1 MRLSQ
6 FPVVT
11 SKETPA
17 DAEIISHQL
26 MLRAG
31 MIRRIA
37 AGLYTW
43 TPLGLK
49 ALRKVENIV
58 REEMNRAGAVELLMP
73 SVHPA
78 ELWQESG
85 RWDQMGAELL
95 RMRDRHER
103 EFCYGPTHEEVITSL
118 VRQDVRSYKQLPV
131 NYYQIQTKFRD
142 EIRPRFGV
150 MRAREFI
157 MKDAYSFNIDEDSLH
172 ASYAAMRA
180 AYCRVFERAG
190 VKFRVVEADSG
201 NIGGKRSEEFH
212 VLAGSGEDLLAVS
225 DSGDY
230 AANVEAATCRPLRE
244 ARPAPAQPLAD
255 IGTPDQRTIAEVCDF
270 LNVQPEQCI
279 KTLLVRNTAGKLFAL
294 CLRGD
299 HEVNLVKAAKA
310 VGGHCELANEDE
322 IFTVAACQPG
332 FVGPLGLDI
341 PVIADRDAATLA
353 DFVCGA
359 NRDGEHL
366 AGVNWGR
373 DLPEPKVADL
383 RQVEI
388 GDIAPDGGRISFV
401 RGIEVGHI
409 FQLGR
414 KYTEALQATVLD
426 AEGKEVVPYMG
437 CYGIGVS
444 RVVAAVIEQCHD
456 AGGICWPETVAPF
469 RVLINAINP
478 KKSVELDAEIEKIY
492 QALCDAG
499 VDVLWDDRGLRPGQ
513 MFADADLIG
522 IPHRIVLS
530 ERGLAAGEMEYKAR
544 TADSAEKLPWSVDAL
559 LQRLDA

>member
-31 MIRRIA
+31 MIRRLA

-43 TPLGLK
+43 TPLGLRT
-49 ALRKVENIV
+49 LRKVENIV

-85 RWDQMGAELL
+85 RWDVMGPELL
-95 RMRDRHER
+95 RLRDRHER
-103 EFCYGPTHEEVITSL
+103 EFCYGPTHEEVITAL
-118 VRQDVRSYKQLPV
+118 VRQDVKSYKQLPV

-150 MRAREFI
+150 MRAREFL
-157 MKDAYSFNIDEDSLH
+157 MKDAYSFNLDEDSL
-172 ASYAAMRA
+172 AETYAAMRA
-180 AYCRVFERAG
+180 AYSRIFERIG
-190 VKFRVVEADSG
+190 VQYRIVEADSG

-225 DSGDY
+225 DSGGY
-230 AANVEAATCRPLRE
+230 AANVEAATCRPLSE
-244 ARPAPAQPLAD
+244 SRPAPGQPMAD
-255 IGTPDQRTIAEVCDF
+255 IGTPDTRSIAEVSRF
-270 LNVQPEQCI
+270 LDVPVTACV
-279 KTLLVRNTAGKLFAL
+279 KTLIVKNGAGEFAAL

-299 HEVNLVKAAKA
+299 HEVNLVKAAKLLD
-310 VGGHCELANEDE
+310 GHCELASEDE

-332 FVGPLGLDI
+332 YVGPHGLDI

-359 NRDGEHL
+359 NRDDEHL

-373 DLPEPKVADL
+373 DLPEPQVADL
-383 RQVEI
+383 RQVVE
-388 GDIAPDGGRISFV
+388 GDIAPDGGRISFF

-414 KYTEALQATVLD
+414 KYTEALKATVLD
-426 AEGKEVVPYMG
+426 ENGKDLVPYMG

-444 RVVAAVIEQCHD
+444 RVVAACIEQCHD
-456 AGGICWPETVAPF
+456 EAGICWPDPVAPF
-469 RVLINAINP
+469 QVLLNPINP
-478 KKSVELDAEIEKIY
+478 KKSAALDAEIEKIY
-492 QALCDAG
+492 QGLIAAG
-499 VDVLWDDRGLRPGQ
+499 FDVLWDDRGLRAGQ

-522 IPHRIVLS
+522 IPHRVVLS

-544 TADSAEKLPWSVDAL
+544 TEGEAEKLPWSLNAL
-559 LQRLDA
+559 LERLG

>member
-31 MIRRIA
+31 MIRRLA

-43 TPLGLK
+43 TPLGLRT
-49 ALRKVENIV
+49 LRKVENIV

-85 RWDQMGAELL
+85 RWDVMGPELL
-95 RMRDRHER
+95 RLRDRHER
-103 EFCYGPTHEEVITSL
+103 EFCYGPTHEEVITAL
-118 VRQDVRSYKQLPV
+118 VRQDVKSYKQLPV

-150 MRAREFI
+150 MRAREFL
-157 MKDAYSFNIDEDSLH
+157 MKDAYSFNLDEDSL
-172 ASYAAMRA
+172 AETYAAMRA
-180 AYCRVFERAG
+180 AYSRIFERIG
-190 VKFRVVEADSG
+190 VQYRIVEADSG

-225 DSGDY
+225 DSGGY
-230 AANVEAATCRPLRE
+230 AANVEAATCRPLSE
-244 ARPAPAQPLAD
+244 SRPAPSQPMAD
-255 IGTPDQRTIAEVCDF
+255 IGTPDTRSIAEVSRF
-270 LNVQPEQCI
+270 LDVPVTACV
-279 KTLLVRNTAGKLFAL
+279 KTLIVKNGAGEFAAL

-299 HEVNLVKAAKA
+299 HEVNLVKAAKLLD
-310 VGGHCELANEDE
+310 GHCELASEDE

-332 FVGPLGLDI
+332 YVGPHGLDI

-359 NRDGEHL
+359 NRDDEHL

-373 DLPEPKVADL
+373 DLPEPQVADL
-383 RQVEI
+383 RQVVE
-388 GDIAPDGGRISFV
+388 GDIAPDGGRISFF

-414 KYTEALQATVLD
+414 KYTEALKATVLD
-426 AEGKEVVPYMG
+426 ENGKDLVPYMG

-444 RVVAAVIEQCHD
+444 RVVAACIEQCHD
-456 AGGICWPETVAPF
+456 EAGICWPDPVAPF
-469 RVLINAINP
+469 QVLLNPINP
-478 KKSVELDAEIEKIY
+478 KKSAALDAEIEKIY
-492 QALCDAG
+492 QGLIAAG
-499 VDVLWDDRGLRPGQ
+499 FDVLWDDRGLRAGQ

-522 IPHRIVLS
+522 IPHRVVLS

-544 TADSAEKLPWSVDAL
+544 TEGEAEKLPWSLNAL
-559 LQRLDA
+559 LERLG

>member
-31 MIRRIA
+31 MIRRLA

-43 TPLGLK
+43 TPLGLRT
-49 ALRKVENIV
+49 LRKVENIV

-85 RWDQMGAELL
+85 RWDVMGPELL
-95 RMRDRHER
+95 RLRDRHER
-103 EFCYGPTHEEVITSL
+103 EFCYGPTHEEVITAL
-118 VRQDVRSYKQLPV
+118 VRQDVKSYKQLPV

-150 MRAREFI
+150 MRAREFL
-157 MKDAYSFNIDEDSLH
+157 MKDAYSFNLDEDSL
-172 ASYAAMRA
+172 AETYAAMRA
-180 AYCRVFERAG
+180 AYSRIFERIG
-190 VKFRVVEADSG
+190 VQYRIVEADSG

-225 DSGDY
+225 DSGGY
-230 AANVEAATCRPLRE
+230 AANVEAATCRPLSE
-244 ARPAPAQPLAD
+244 SRPAPGQPMAD
-255 IGTPDQRTIAEVCDF
+255 IGTPDTRSIAEVSRF
-270 LNVQPEQCI
+270 LDVPVTACV
-279 KTLLVRNTAGKLFAL
+279 KTLIVKNGAGEFAAL

-299 HEVNLVKAAKA
+299 HEVNLVKAAKLLD
-310 VGGHCELANEDE
+310 GHCELASEDE

-332 FVGPLGLDI
+332 YVGPHGLDI

-359 NRDGEHL
+359 NRDDEHL

-373 DLPEPKVADL
+373 DLPEPQVADL
-383 RQVEI
+383 RQVVE
-388 GDIAPDGGRISFV
+388 GDIAPDGGRISFF

-414 KYTEALQATVLD
+414 KYTEALKATVLD
-426 AEGKEVVPYMG
+426 ENGKDLVPYMG

-444 RVVAAVIEQCHD
+444 RVVAACIEQCHD
-456 AGGICWPETVAPF
+456 EAGICWPDPVAPF
-469 RVLINAINP
+469 QVLLNPINP
-478 KKSVELDAEIEKIY
+478 KKSAALDAEIEKIY
-492 QALCDAG
+492 QGLIEAG
-499 VDVLWDDRGLRPGQ
+499 FDVLWDDRGLRAGQ

-522 IPHRIVLS
+522 IPHRVVLS

-544 TADSAEKLPWSVDAL
+544 TEGEAEKLPWSLNAL
-559 LQRLDA
+559 LERLG